1 MDTPK
6 VPTEQDDETIKTQ
19 GDTVVSPTPTDQ
31 STSDDTDR
39 QETPQLTVNDER
51 SLPQEAITPPVVP
64 AGTPA
69 VPLPADPTMHNSP
82 MTLVLQWLT
91 YAFWGWFALAV
102 FWLSIVT
109 ITYFVSGV
117 GDADW
122 STVIAYPVAATIV
135 LLLVAAAVDFFYAR
149 VEPVRKHGVAT
160 AIMVIHAVLFALCGI
175 GAVIGLVFSLV
186 NMSLSVGS
194 STSTEV
200 AQISLLVSLVTLFV
214 YAVLLARTLLVAK
227 VKHLPVVASGVLAAI
242 ALLFIVLGV
251 TGPVASALLTR
262 NDRQLEAALNQVPG
276 LVRDY
281 TRTNNTLPSSLA
293 DISSDA
299 TLMVDND
306 TKAMLDKGVI
316 RYTPNTKPA
325 SDEGTVTSLGSGGIS
340 LDEYKRDFN
349 DSSKTYY
356 YKLCVTWDA
365 EKKVNNRTIPY
376 QTDTLDEGQYASS
389 VNTYAHK
396 KGEQCYDLQAVVYGT
411 N

>member
-6 VPTEQDDETIKTQ
+6 VPTEQDDQTIKATD
-19 GDTVVSPTPTDQ
+19 GTVAAQTAETSSEVSSQ
-31 STSDDTDR
+31 
-39 QETPQLTVNDER
+39 QTV
-51 SLPQEAITPPVVP
+51 TPPVIVPPSPP
-64 AGTPA
+64 AGSTEA
-69 VPLPADPTMHNSP
+69 SQNSP
-82 MTLVLQWLT
+82 VTLVLQWLT

-122 STVIAYPVAATIV
+122 STMIAYPVAATIV

-160 AIMVIHAVLFALCGI
+160 AIMVIHAVIFALCGI

-186 NMSLSVGS
+186 NMSLSAGSGS
-194 STSTEV
+194 SMEI

-227 VKHLPVVASGVLAAI
+227 AKRLPVIASGILAAV
-242 ALLFIVLGV
+242 ALLFIVLGM

-262 NDRQLEAALNQVPG
+262 NDRQLEAALIQVPG
-276 LVRDY
+276 LVSDY
-281 TRTNNTLPSSLA
+281 TRTNNKLPSSLGDVA
-293 DISSDA
+293 SDS
-299 TLMVDND
+299 TLLVDDD
-306 TKAMLDKGVI
+306 TKAVLEKGVI

-325 SDEGTVTSLGSGGIS
+325 SGEGTVTTQGIDDGIS
-340 LDEYKRDFN
+340 LDEYKQRF
-349 DSSKTYY
+349 DSGTKTYY

-376 QTDTLDEGQYASS
+376 QTDTLDEGQYASA

-396 KGEQCYDLQAVVYGT
+396 KGEQCYDLQAVVYSSK
-411 N
+411 